1 MSELEFPKAFLW
13 GAATSAYQIEGA
25 WNEDGKGES
34 VWDRFSHTP
43 GRVARG
49 DTGDVACDHYHR
61 FHKDIALMQE
71 LGLGAYR
78 FSVAWPRVFP
88 SGRGTVNPAG
98 LDFYERLV
106 DALLAAG
113 IEPFLTLHHWDLP
126 QDLMEQGGWSS
137 PDVGRWFAEFAAA
150 VAGRLADRVRKW
162 TTFNE
167 PAVIIRNGYLTGDHP
182 PAVQDPAAA
191 NLVQHRLAVAHGRA
205 VQALRAAATGLDVG
219 IVLNPAWIDP
229 ASEADEDVQAAELAW
244 RQEVAFFD
252 LLLHGAYAPEVWQ
265 AMGHDAPPV
274 EPADFEIMAQPI
286 DLIGMNYY
294 SRRVVG
300 RDGEAPHPTPETTG
314 LGWEIYPS
322 GLRRVLRRV
331 HEEYS
336 VPPLYVT
343 ENGAAFEDHVAPD
356 GSVADPQRQDFL
368 RRHLEQVH
376 QAIAAGVDVRGYF
389 VWSLMDN
396 FEWTHG
402 YGPRFGIVHVDYATQ
417 IRTIKDSG
425 RWFAGVIAGNRL
437 EGA

>member
-1 MSELEFPKAFLW
+1 MTELSFPKGFLW

-25 WNEDGKGES
+25 WAEDGKGES

-43 GRVARG
+43 GRVANG

-61 FHKDIALMQE
+61 FGEDIALMQE
-71 LGLGAYR
+71 IGLDAYR
-78 FSVAWPRVFP
+78 CSVAWPRVIP
-88 SGRGTVNPAG
+88 AGHGAVNPAG

-126 QDLMEQGGWSS
+126 QTLMDKGGWGD

-150 VAGRLADRVRKW
+150 VARRLGDRVQQW

-167 PAVIIRNGYLTGDHP
+167 PAVIIRNGYLIGDHP
-182 PAVQDPAAA
+182 PGQQDSAAA
-191 NLVQHRLAVAHGRA
+191 YLVQHRLAVAHGRA
-205 VQALRAAATGLDVG
+205 VQALRAAASDLEVG
-219 IVLNPAWIDP
+219 IVLNPSWIDP
-229 ASEADEDVQAAELAW
+229 ASEAAEDVEAAELAW
-244 RQEVAFFD
+244 RQEVLFFD
-252 LLLHGAYAPEVWQ
+252 LLLQGAYPPGVWQ
-265 AMGHDAPPV
+265 AMGPDAPPV
-274 EPADFEIMAQPI
+274 EAADFEIMAQPI

-300 RDGEAPHPTPETTG
+300 RKDEVPHSTPETTG

-322 GLRRVLRRV
+322 GLRQVLQRV

-356 GSVADPQRQDFL
+356 GRVADPERQDFL

-376 QAIAAGVDVRGYF
+376 QAMASGVDVRGFF

-417 IRTIKDSG
+417 ARTIKDSG
-425 RWFAGVIAGNRL
+425 RWYGGVIARNGL
-437 EGA
+437 ENA